1 MGSAPADTVVNGRQS
16 ACLRAQQV
24 TRIRADELD
33 MAWVLDGAHV
43 VLFDLLGWALQKT
56 NNARKNMELGPLP
69 TRPKYA
75 IFFFTTISMRNSPN
89 TLPMD

>member
-1 MGSAPADTVVNGRQS
+1 
-16 ACLRAQQV
+16 
-24 TRIRADELD
+24 

-56 NNARKNMELGPLP
+56 DGDRKNMELGPLP

-75 IFFFTTISMRNSPN
+75 IFLFMTDSM
-89 TLPMD
+89 